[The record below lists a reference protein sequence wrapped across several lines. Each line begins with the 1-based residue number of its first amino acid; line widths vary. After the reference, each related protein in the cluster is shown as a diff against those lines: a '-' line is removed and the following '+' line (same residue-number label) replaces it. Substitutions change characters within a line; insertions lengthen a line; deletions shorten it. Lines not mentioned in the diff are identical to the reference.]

1 MTLIEGGKQKTKEK
15 QEGMQSAN
23 QDNKKNILPFIS
35 TCNPKNLHILSVILS
50 NFQILENN
58 DEMKAILDH
67 DLIGHRQPK
76 NIKQIQNK
84 QNPN

>member
-35 TCNPKNLHILSVILS
+35 TYNPKNPHIFSVIQS

-58 DEMKAILDH
+58 DEMKAILD
-67 DLIGHRQPK
+67 LI
-76 NIKQIQNK
+76 
-84 QNPN
+84 